1 MRTRPATDLDLYES
15 PPERQADESPVPA
28 YLHIAQTLAARLNSG
43 EYAAGSRLPSGSEL
57 CTEYGVSPMTVRRA
71 IGVLLDRAARVIARR
86 LEIDRSTTERAGEQL
101 PALVATRI
109 GIARAELNRQSASL
123 SALSPYATLE
133 RGYSI
138 VLGPQGKVL
147 RDARNVQS
155 GDSVSVR
162 LQHGEIGARVES
174 VRDSTS

>member
-1 MRTRPATDLDLYES
+1 M
-15 PPERQADESPVPA
+15 
-28 YLHIAQTLAARLNSG
+28 
-43 EYAAGSRLPSGSEL
+43 
-57 CTEYGVSPMTVRRA
+57 
-71 IGVLLDRAARVIARR
+71 LLDRAARVIARR
-86 LEIDRSTTERAGEQL
+86 LEIDRATTERAGEQL

-109 GIARAELNRQSASL
+109 GVARAELNRQSASL

-138 VLGPQGKVL
+138 VRGPDGTVL
-147 RDARNVQS
+147 RDARRMKS

-162 LQHGEIGARVES
+162 LQHGELGARVES